1 MIVHRLDVGL
11 DLLDCQILDR
21 DGRLLGK
28 VDDLRFDDSADGSPP
43 ELAALLIGQRAF
55 GQRLG
60 GRLGRWWVAV
70 AGRMAGGATPV
81 EVSVRHVSDY
91 GPAVKLDVG
100 AESLPG
106 LGRAERLLGHGFIG
120 KIPGAHREGQ

>member
-1 MIVHRLDVGL
+1 MTVHTLDVGL
-11 DLLDCQILDR
+11 DLLDRQVLDR

-28 VDDLRFDDSADGSPP
+28 VDDLRFDDPGGDSAP

-70 AGRMAGGATPV
+70 AGRAAGRARPV
-81 EVSVRHVSDY
+81 EVSFRHVREL
-91 GPAVKLDVG
+91 GPAVELDVR

-106 LGRAERLLGHGFIG
+106 LGRAERLLSRGFIG
-120 KIPGAHREGQ
+120 RIPGAHREGR

>member
-1 MIVHRLDVGL
+1 MTVDALDAGL
-11 DLLDCQILDR
+11 DLLDRQVIDR
-21 DGRLLGK
+21 DGKLLGK
-28 VDDLRFDDSADGSPP
+28 VDDLRFDDSAAGSPP
-43 ELAALLIGQRAF
+43 VLAALLIGQRAF

-81 EVSVRHVSDY
+81 EVSVRHVREL
-91 GPAVKLDVG
+91 GPALTLDVR

-106 LGRAERLLGHGFIG
+106 LGRAERLLSHGFVG
-120 KIPGAHREGQ
+120 KIPGAHRESK